1 MSTRSL
7 KTQQRDQW
15 ESEERNFIV
24 SVVVTKVYTR
34 DVIVRASSDEDALA
48 QLNENQS
55 DYAHDAVSGGKL
67 EEVILEVEGCYDPI
81 TALDD

>member
-1 MSTRSL
+1 M
-7 KTQQRDQW
+7 
-15 ESEERNFIV
+15 
-24 SVVVTKVYTR
+24 VVTKVYTR
-34 DVIVRASSDEDALA
+34 DITVRASSDEEALA

-55 DYAHDAVSGGKL
+55 DYAHDVVSGGKL

>member
-1 MSTRSL
+1 MDQKNR
-7 KTQQRDQW
+7 RDALDRAHN
-15 ESEERNFIV
+15 EERNFIV

-34 DVIVRASSDEDALA
+34 DVTVRASSEEDALA
-48 QLNENQS
+48 TLNENQS
-55 DYAHDAVSGGKL
+55 DYAHDVISGGSL

>member
-1 MSTRSL
+1 M
-7 KTQQRDQW
+7 
-15 ESEERNFIV
+15 EERNFIV

-34 DVIVRASSDEDALA
+34 DITVRATDDESALA
-48 QLNENQS
+48 QVRENES
-55 DYAHDAVSGGKL
+55 DIAHDAVSGGKL

>member
-1 MSTRSL
+1 M
-7 KTQQRDQW
+7 
-15 ESEERNFIV
+15 EERNFIV

-34 DVIVRASSDEDALA
+34 DITVRADNEESALA
-48 QLNENQS
+48 QLRDNES
-55 DYAHDAVSGGKL
+55 DFAHDAVSGGKL

>member
-1 MSTRSL
+1 MPLT
-7 KTQQRDQW
+7 KRDRW
-15 ESEERNFIV
+15 EMEDRDFTV

-34 DVIVRASSDEDALA
+34 DITVRASSDEEALA
-48 QLNENQS
+48 KLNENQS
-55 DYAHDAVSGGKL
+55 DYAHDVVSGGKL

>member
-7 KTQQRDQW
+7 KTQQRDRW

-24 SVVVTKVYTR
+24 SVVVTQVYTR
-34 DVIVRASSDEDALA
+34 DITVRASSDEDALA

-55 DYAHDAVSGGKL
+55 DYAHDVVSGGKL

-81 TALDD
+81 TSLDD

>member
-1 MSTRSL
+1 MPLT
-7 KTQQRDQW
+7 KRDRW
-15 ESEERNFIV
+15 EMEDRNFIV

-34 DVIVRASSDEDALA
+34 DIIVRASSDEEALA

-55 DYAHDAVSGGKL
+55 DYAHDVVSGGKL
-67 EEVILEVEGCYDPI
+67 EEVLLEVEGCYDPI

>member
-1 MSTRSL
+1 MPLT
-7 KTQQRDQW
+7 KRDRW
-15 ESEERNFIV
+15 EIEDRNFIV

-34 DVIVRASSDEDALA
+34 DITVRASSDEEALA

-55 DYAHDAVSGGKL
+55 DYAHDVVSGGKL

>member
-1 MSTRSL
+1 MPT
-7 KTQQRDQW
+7 TQRDRW

-24 SVVVTKVYTR
+24 SVVVTQVYTR
-34 DVIVRASSDEDALA
+34 DITVRAKSGEEALELVNED
-48 QLNENQS
+48 QS
-55 DYAHDAVSGGKL
+55 DYAHDVVSGGKL

>member
-1 MSTRSL
+1 MPLT
-7 KTQQRDQW
+7 KRDRW
-15 ESEERNFIV
+15 ESEERDFIV

-34 DVIVRASSDEDALA
+34 DVNVRASSDEGALA

-55 DYAHDAVSGGKL
+55 DYAHDVVSGGKL